1 MTAREPDPPDL
12 AAQRAKRDALPKYTA
27 AWYEANH
34 AFYELAQ
41 AEIARRRAKTQPP
54 LSDRYVTIQE
64 GTKR

>member
-1 MTAREPDPPDL
+1 MTAADTPDL
-12 AAQRAKRDALPKYTA
+12 AAQRAKRDALPRYSQ

-54 LSDRYVTIQE
+54 LSDRYVAIHERTTE
-64 GTKR
+64 P